1 MVEMADI
8 IRRHG
13 PAYLHQYDA
22 RILPSHRK
30 AMQDIGQCRTP
41 DLGGTTYRCK
51 DCTKFDYSYHSCCN
65 RACPKCG
72 NNKTTEWIGK
82 QKALLLPVPY
92 FLVTFTVPG
101 QARKPTR
108 SHQKTV
114 YSILMTTAWHALQ
127 KLAWDPRH
135 LGARLGAVAVLQTWK
150 RDMGYHPHVHF
161 LVPAGGLAAD
171 RSRWV
176 PTRNSKYL
184 VPEKPLAIIFK
195 AKFREAII
203 QAGLSAI
210 FPSSTWAQG
219 WVVDAEFVG
228 SGKEAIKYLAPY
240 MYRTAI
246 SNKRIVS
253 LHEGDVTYCYK
264 DNQDRWHN
272 VTLPAKGF
280 LSRFL
285 QHVLP
290 KGFQRIRYYGFL
302 HSAARESFNLIRS
315 LLGQPVYQ
323 KPEPPAQAPP
333 RPCPHC
339 GGTLTFFDRFRRGKR
354 GPP

>member
-13 PAYLHQYDA
+13 PAYLKKYHHA
-22 RILPSHRK
+22 ILPSHRK
-30 AMQDIGQCRTP
+30 AMQDIEQCRTP
-41 DLGGTTYRCK
+41 DLGGTTYLCK
-51 DCTKFDYSYHSCCN
+51 DCAKFDYSYHSCCN

-82 QKALLLPVPY
+82 QEALLLPIPY
-92 FLVTFTVPG
+92 FLVTFTVPAP
-101 QARKPTR
+101 ARHPTR

-114 YSILMTTAWHALQ
+114 YSILMSTAWQALQ
-127 KLAWDPRH
+127 KLACDPRH
-135 LGARLGAVAVLQTWK
+135 LGARPGAVAVLQTWK

-161 LVPAGGLAAD
+161 LVPAGGLATD
-171 RSRWV
+171 RSRWI
-176 PTRNSKYL
+176 PARNSKYL

-195 AKFREAII
+195 AKFRESIT

-210 FPSSTWAQG
+210 FPASTWAQG
-219 WVVDAEFVG
+219 WVVDVEWVG
-228 SGKEAIKYLAPY
+228 SGHEAIKYLAPY

-246 SNKRIVS
+246 SNNRIVS
-253 LHEGDVTYCYK
+253 LHEGDVTYRYK
-264 DNQDRWHN
+264 DNEDRWHEK
-272 VTLPAKGF
+272 TLSAECF

-302 HSAARESFNLIRS
+302 HSSARESFNLIRS
-315 LLGQPVYQ
+315 LLGQPIYQ
-323 KPEPPAQAPP
+323 KPVPPAPPPP

-339 GGTLTFFDRFRRGKR
+339 GGTLTFFERFGRGKR